1 MLLGAHL
8 CVWEQAGHATPELRL
23 SLMHGTPS
31 SPGTKA
37 RSWNR
42 SPDEQLPA
50 SRMSWGED
58 QARMVPGLPWH
69 GREVCVMYIP
79 EAAVHPVTLKPEL
92 KIVSGAAS
100 PGRKSFCGEYTS
112 TPLTIFSES
121 VNNSPKRNLNTMNLG
136 D

>member
-1 MLLGAHL
+1 M
-8 CVWEQAGHATPELRL
+8 WEQAGRATPELRL
-23 SLMHGTPS
+23 FLMHGAPS

-42 SPDEQLPA
+42 SPDEPLTA
-50 SRMSWGED
+50 IRVSWGKD
-58 QARMVPGLPWH
+58 RAREVPGLPWH
-69 GREVCVMYIP
+69 RREVCMMCIP
-79 EAAVHPVTLKPEL
+79 EAAVHPVTLEPDL

-100 PGRKSFCGEYTS
+100 PERKSLCGEYTS